1 MRIIEVI
8 ADCGHAD
15 TLRGI
20 AEQHEILEF
29 WVLPTEESRRCST
42 RMLVRPEK
50 QQTILDAIQAALGS
64 SDHVRIVLIPV
75 EGVLP
80 RPEPEEP
87 EEQKRKAVTRS
98 REELYQ
104 QIVRGLQF
112 DSNFRIMVILSTVVA
127 AIGMLANDVAVVIGA
142 MLIAP
147 LLGPNIALA
156 FATSLGETPLIWEA
170 LKTNFYGLLLA
181 IFVSLLIGL
190 FWQDNLVTPELLSRT
205 NVGLQSVVLA
215 LAAGAAA
222 VLSLAAGWTSSLV
235 GVMVAVALLPPTAA
249 FGIMLG
255 AGQFQNALG
264 AGLLLAINIVC
275 VNLSAKLAFAF
286 KGIKPRTWYEKQKAR
301 QSMIAYVSFWL
312 ISLAILLVAI
322 EVRRRFL

>member
-20 AEQHEILEF
+20 AEQHDILEF
-29 WVLPTEESRRCST
+29 WVLPTEEAQRCST
-42 RMLVRPEK
+42 RMLVRPGK

-64 SDHVRIVLIPV
+64 SDNVRIVLIPV

-80 RPEPEEP
+80 RPEAEEP

-104 QIVRGLQF
+104 QIVQGLKF

-181 IFVSLLIGL
+181 IFVAILIGL
-190 FWQDNLVTPELLSRT
+190 FWQDNLATPELLSRT

-312 ISLAILLVAI
+312 ISLLILLVAI

>member
-20 AEQHEILEF
+20 AEQHEIVEF
-29 WVLPTEESRRCST
+29 WVLPTDESQRCSA
-42 RMLVRPEK
+42 RLLVRPEK
-50 QQTILDAIQAALGS
+50 QQTVLDAIQAALGS
-64 SDHVRIVLIPV
+64 SEHVRIVLIPV

-87 EEQKRKAVTRS
+87 EEQQRKAVTRS

-181 IFVSLLIGL
+181 IFVAILIGL
-190 FWQDNLVTPELLSRT
+190 FWQGNLATPELLSRT

-312 ISLAILLVAI
+312 VSLLILLVAI
-322 EVRRRFL
+322 EVRRRYL